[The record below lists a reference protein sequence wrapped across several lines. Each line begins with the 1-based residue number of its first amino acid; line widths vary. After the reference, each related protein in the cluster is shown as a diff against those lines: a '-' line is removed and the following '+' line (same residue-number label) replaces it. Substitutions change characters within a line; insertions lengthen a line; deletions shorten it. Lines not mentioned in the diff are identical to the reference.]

1 MFFGTV
7 QRVHLRTHATREMP
21 PPANSSTS
29 SKYETCRSV
38 EPGHWQVR
46 TTDLAA
52 DMQNRILLLR
62 VVDVADKATHLEPA
76 AAQAHQICV
85 DGSHALDWSAP
96 YTVGRTPQG
105 LQLNSTSTLAV
116 CFRSGPLIHS
126 NLKVWA
132 RRFWLSVNVER

>member
-1 MFFGTV
+1 M
-7 QRVHLRTHATREMP
+7 REMP

-29 SKYETCRSV
+29 SKYENCRSV
-38 EPGHWQVR
+38 ETGHWQVR

-96 YTVGRTPQG
+96 YTVG
-105 LQLNSTSTLAV
+105 LAAELDV
-116 CFRSGPLIHS
+116 DTCSLLSLGHAHSFELEGSGASMLVVGQS
-126 NLKVWA
+126 
-132 RRFWLSVNVER
+132 